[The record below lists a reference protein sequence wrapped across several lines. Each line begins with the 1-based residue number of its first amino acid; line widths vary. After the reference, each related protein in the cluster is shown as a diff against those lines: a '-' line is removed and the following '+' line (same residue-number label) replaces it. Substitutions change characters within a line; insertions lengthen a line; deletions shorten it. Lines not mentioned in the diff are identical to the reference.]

1 MTETLHDLR
10 ASLTAARETY
20 GRRSSQAE
28 RAFSELC
35 RTAAAQGTPLDALRH
50 HVADEVERFFSYTI
64 PGPDGHVY
72 WDGPKYFRRNDNR
85 RRTPLRWWWQ
95 HHYGNLADSDDLV
108 VKCGEKHCVNPEHAA
123 KERVRG
129 VARRF
134 SDDYLIGSLQVLAL
148 RLGRT
153 PTTSDWRRAGRQP
166 SEKTFSDRFGS
177 WPAAIRAAGLNEAR
191 NITAPVTP
199 ERCLDGIRFAHDLL
213 GHWPSWDEYVKCG
226 SELKTAGLP
235 STISAA
241 MRIYGSWPAARKAAG
256 GPGSWEL
263 EGRTHTDTSTE
274 AARQAR
280 ARKRKQG
287 KAA

>member
-10 ASLTAARETY
+10 QNLTLTREVY

-28 RAFSELC
+28 RAFSDLC
-35 RTAAAQGTPLDALRH
+35 RAAAEAGTPLDALRH

-64 PGPDGHVY
+64 PGVDGHVY
-72 WDGPKYFRRNDNR
+72 WDGPKYFARNDGK
-85 RRTPLRWWWQ
+85 RRTAHRWWWQ
-95 HHYGNLADSDDLV
+95 HRYGNLADSDDLV

-134 SDDYLIGSLQVLAL
+134 SDDYLIGSIQVLAL

-177 WPAAIRAAGLNEAR
+177 WTAAMRAAGLKDAR

-226 SELKTAGLP
+226 SELKAAGLP

-241 MRIYGSWPAARKAAG
+241 MRIYGSFPKAREAAG
-256 GPGSWEL
+256 GPASAHA
-263 EGRTHTDTSTE
+263 EGRKHADNTQ
-274 AARQAR
+274 AARQAL
-280 ARKRKQG
+280 ARTRQRRKER
-287 KAA
+287 